1 VATRSSASLED
12 VEDVKRQLDL
22 YALWKV
28 TRTGKLRVSVS
39 DLLHPD
45 YAERTVYL
53 GDPVGSGALARTTD
67 FRLRTTWRVV
77 WEQAL

>member
-1 VATRSSASLED
+1 MSGWITRPAARPMPATLTYRGRVATRSSASLED

-28 TRTGKLRVSVS
+28 TRTGKLRLSVS

-45 YAERTVYL
+45 
-53 GDPVGSGALARTTD
+53 
-67 FRLRTTWRVV
+67 
-77 WEQAL
+77 